1 VSQRSI
7 GRGVIRCATVSTDE
21 TTDRESLHER
31 LAHQRAQVEAASPN
45 AAAKREFAAAMREIL
60 EELDASGAPP
70 EMFSEH
76 AARLRELV
84 GELRRH
90 RTPSTG
96 PSVAGFTG
104 METFH
109 ERSPIVG
116 LANPL
121 APPAV
126 LEHFPEERR
135 VAGRVEFG
143 KAFEGGPGLVHG
155 GFLAALLDEV
165 LGVVTVYSG
174 TSGMTGEYTLRYHA
188 PTRIK
193 VPLRFE
199 ARFDRAD
206 GRKLHVSGDLWDGET
221 RTVSARGLFIA
232 VDAAK
237 FEAFHA
243 ARTERMGE
251 R

>member
-1 VSQRSI
+1 VSNRSN
-7 GRGVIRCATVSTDE
+7 VPDPP
-21 TTDRESLHER
+21 RESLHARIVRHRE
-31 LAHQRAQVEAASPN
+31 QVEAGSPN
-45 AAAKREFAAAMREIL
+45 AAAKREFAAAMREVL
-60 EELDASGAPP
+60 DELDASGAPP
-70 EMFSEH
+70 ETLSEH
-76 AARLRELV
+76 AARLRDLV

-90 RTPSTG
+90 RVPRPAPG
-96 PSVAGFTG
+96 EAPPGYTG

-121 APPAV
+121 APPAE
-126 LEHFPEERR
+126 LEHFPEEGR

-174 TSGMTGEYTLRYHA
+174 STGMTGEYTLRYHA

-199 ARFDRAD
+199 ARFDRAE